1 MATQMTSFPIAAA
14 HRSRP
19 TADPGKQWKLAQI
32 SKHLALIYRFFQE
45 SIFLIRFLASVSL
58 RKSRNSTGA
67 VRARAPFSQIKSVRC
82 GYFGSRQFQADIS
95 RSILAKKVSFMNG
108 LGGGFSTL
116 IDVVS
121 FSNEIISKN
130 RIIVDDYARVSSTP
144 SKWVK

>member
-1 MATQMTSFPIAAA
+1 MREPHFY
-14 HRSRP
+14 RSN
-19 TADPGKQWKLAQI
+19 
-32 SKHLALIYRFFQE
+32 RF
-45 SIFLIRFLASVSL
+45 
-58 RKSRNSTGA
+58 GA
-67 VRARAPFSQIKSVRC
+67 VISAPDNSL
-82 GYFGSRQFQADIS
+82 AEIS